1 MKLYVKQE
9 TFSWMNKFNVQDA
22 KGADKYFI
30 EGQLLS
36 AGHILHI
43 FDTGK
48 KEIATIQNKLSG
60 LRPRVEIRQNG
71 VLSAEV
77 CKKRAGLKTVYT
89 ISGADWTIRGDFRTH
104 EYALVGGYGNALAV
118 KIVQQEDQPF
128 YELDISNTA
137 DEVKVLAA
145 ALILD
150 CILEQVK

>member
-22 KGADKYFI
+22 KGTDKYYI
-30 EGQLLS
+30 EGQLLP
-36 AGHILHI
+36 AGHVLHI
-43 FDTGK
+43 FDAGK

-77 CKKRAGLKTVYT
+77 RRKRAGLKTVYT
-89 ISGADWTIRGDFRTH
+89 IEGADWTIRGDFRSH

-118 KIVQQEDQPF
+118 KIVLQEEKPY
-128 YELDISNTA
+128 YELDMSNTA
-137 DEVKVLAA
+137 DEVKVLAV

-150 CILEQVK
+150 CILEQEK